1 MRAKLNEAN
10 ASVQKFEERLHKQV
24 GNEEQMK
31 SIVDQLKDYLYIA
44 DEENSKLKDTVEKLK
59 TENED
64 LKKKKIEQESL
75 TEKLKE
81 REREREATSEKLNK
95 TVIGQSL
102 SSSGSG
108 TDCSREINARY
119 EAMIRELTTE
129 KMLLEQ
135 KIRSTSLEEDAR
147 SQKILQL
154 TESNK
159 RLSQDVVSL
168 QKKFDI
174 VFDEKMKLENDL
186 GRKRIEYEARDGK
199 MAAFWQS
206 NKELKD
212 KLAEQEEQIAAASNK
227 LRLSVMAN
235 ERMELERSNLDEAL
249 QNANCVIKNLENKLS
264 MYRANDE
271 RFQKDMQVREAEIMQ
286 LIRSCDA
293 MEKNLEDTTMEKER
307 LERKL
312 ASGDLKASRFD
323 DEAREARD
331 MKERLHRELAKYE
344 EENSD
349 LLLKV
354 ETASKLMAEAKKA
367 HELKE
372 AEMEEMFNAYKGLAK
387 KFDAV
392 ISERDKEKD
401 KATKAL
407 QKLKRVLDVFH
418 EEDRASK
425 ERLSVLEEEQVK
437 LKEELREIREV
448 NSQLEQILNEA
459 NQQLE
464 SSEQN
469 YKTMKKALQKSTND
483 NQKLTHENRELK
495 DVVPRLQKLEIEI
508 KNQHDLILTG
518 EKQVQVLIK
527 DKRELTVNLQ
537 ARESELGKLRDALKD
552 ISAKLEST
560 KTVRANLDVE
570 CRRLRSE
577 TAEIL
582 KKVATLENE
591 VKQLEELNSLLNIEK
606 NNYHVNIKNIGS
618 ENQRLWETEKDLRA
632 QIVEKVKEIDQKKGE
647 VENVRADLKEELSK
661 ERESCKKL
669 QTNFDALN
677 EANED
682 LKIKYQKKKTE
693 AKKTEQDMAN
703 LQKENEE
710 LNQRID
716 KNLNKIKELEGTYEE
731 MKSKADIATKKE
743 QDYQALAKEYKTI
756 STELLQLKATH
767 SRTLSEA
774 LNQKYLMKEISGN
787 NQYEHAQRKR
797 LEIEVETKD
806 NELRGMQERLVSYDN
821 QAMKLEHQFATEK
834 SARIDMQKDLR
845 KFKENYEMLERNK
858 GKVEAEMKSKISEL
872 QRFLAEEANNYDE
885 ITYELQMKN
894 SELNDCKREN
904 ESLSK
909 KLDEKEEDNK
919 RKAGMVKDLEERLVQ
934 ETDAVRSLAKTV
946 NAYENQILSKEN
958 EIKGMQQRNNVLEKV
973 KETLEIKVIDLEG
986 EVRDFEKKYNMKF
999 REEGNLREKLKVAK
1013 ADLKQISKEKEYLE
1027 EQKHKLELKLLQ
1039 ADFKYGRQNR
1049 DLIERCC
1056 VQQKHFV
1063 ETRQNHLFD
1072 NKEPLLEY
1080 M

>member
-31 SIVDQLKDYLYIA
+31 SIVDQLKDYLYVA
-44 DEENSKLKDTVEKLK
+44 DEENRKLKDTVEELK

-64 LKKKKIEQESL
+64 LKRNKIEQESL
-75 TEKLKE
+75 TAKLKE
-81 REREREATSEKLNK
+81 KEREREATSEKLNK

-108 TDCSREINARY
+108 MDCSREINARY

-135 KIRSTSLEEDAR
+135 KIRSSSLGEDER

-159 RLSQDVVSL
+159 RLSQDVVNL
-168 QKKFDI
+168 QKKFDL

-212 KLAEQEEQIAAASNK
+212 KLAEQEEQISVASNK

-235 ERMELERSNLDEAL
+235 ERVELERSNLDEAL
-249 QNANCVIKNLENKLS
+249 QNANCVIQNLENKIS
-264 MYRANDE
+264 MYKANTE
-271 RFQKDMQVREAEIMQ
+271 KYEKEMKVREAEIMQ

-293 MEKNLEDTTMEKER
+293 MEKNLEETAMEKEM

-372 AEMEEMFNAYKGLAK
+372 AETEEMFDAYKGLAK

-392 ISERDKEKD
+392 TSERDKEKD
-401 KATKAL
+401 KATKAF

-425 ERLSVLEEEQVK
+425 ERLSVLEVEQVK
-437 LKEELREIREV
+437 LKEELREIGEV
-448 NSQLEQILNEA
+448 NSQLEQIVNEA
-459 NQQLE
+459 NKQLE

-469 YKTMKKALQKSTND
+469 YKAMKKALQKSKND
-483 NQKLTHENRELK
+483 NQKLIHENRELQ
-495 DVVPRLQKLEIEI
+495 DVVPRLQRLEGEI

-518 EKQVQVLIK
+518 EKQVEALIK
-527 DKRELTVNLQ
+527 DKKELTVSLQ
-537 ARESELGKLRDALKD
+537 ERESELGKLRDALKD

-560 KTVRANLDVE
+560 KTERANLDVE
-570 CRRLRSE
+570 CKHLRSE
-577 TAEIL
+577 TAEIH
-582 KKVATLENE
+582 KTVTTLESE
-591 VKQLEELNSLLNIEK
+591 VKQLEELNSLLNVEK

-618 ENQRLWETEKDLRA
+618 ENQRLWEIEKDLRA
-632 QIVEKVKEIDQKKGE
+632 QIVEKVKEIDQMKGE
-647 VENVRADLKEELSK
+647 VENVRADLKDELCK

-669 QTNFDALN
+669 RIDFDALK

-682 LKIKYQKKKTE
+682 LKMKHQKKKTE
-693 AKKTEQDMAN
+693 AKKTEQEMTN

-710 LNQRID
+710 LNQR
-716 KNLNKIKELEGTYEE
+716 NLNKIKELEGIYEA
-731 MKSKADIATKKE
+731 MKSKADIATTKE
-743 QDYQALAKEYKTI
+743 QDYQALAKEYKI
-756 STELLQLKATH
+756 LSTELLRLKATH
-767 SRTLSEA
+767 SRTLSDA
-774 LNQKYLMKEISGN
+774 LNQKYLMKELSGN
-787 NQYEHAQRKR
+787 NQYEHTQRKR

-806 NELRGMQERLVSYDN
+806 KELAAMQERLVSYEN
-821 QAMKLEHQFATEK
+821 EAMKLEHLVATEK

-845 KFKENYEMLERNK
+845 KFKEDYEMLERNK
-858 GKVEAEMKSKISEL
+858 SKVEDEMKKKISEL
-872 QRFLAEEANNYDE
+872 QRVLAEEANNCDE
-885 ITYELQMKN
+885 ITCELQMKN
-894 SELNDCKREN
+894 SELNDRKREI

-909 KLDEKEEDNK
+909 QLDEKEEDNK
-919 RKAGMVKDLEERLVQ
+919 RKAGMVKDLEEKLVK
-934 ETDAVRSLAKTV
+934 EADAVRSLAKAV
-946 NAYENQILSKEN
+946 NAYENQILGKEN
-958 EIKGMQQRNNVLEKV
+958 EIKGMQERNNVLEKV
-973 KETLEIKVIDLEG
+973 KQTLEIKVIDLEG
-986 EVRDFEKKYNMKF
+986 EVRDFERKYNMKF
-999 REEGNLREKLKVAK
+999 NEEDNLREKLKVAK
-1013 ADLKQISKEKEYLE
+1013 ADLKQISREKECLE

-1039 ADFKYGRQNR
+1039 VDFKYGRQNR

-1072 NKEPLLEY
+1072 NKEPLLDY